1 MHTPLLF
8 RVPLSSSWFLCKI
21 NISWR
26 IWETGLDGVL
36 KELDLQ
42 ADEWLEQIPLF
53 ASLGCMICN
62 QEMLGVDDF
71 LSWIKRSSI
80 RQGLWHTY
88 CLVWMPCFESLKP
101 PVPCPSFA
109 LRYICAHHNYT
120 FQPLLLNHTPCQPF
134 VLGNEQ
140 FLPFPLGLY
149 NTVRG
154 PGRQSPLHLSVSAG
168 TLQKQEASHNPF
180 PSCTLCT
187 AASILS
193 LDQSLRF
200 WDIEKSTTDW
210 NPYTQRRSV
219 IRPQNNS
226 KLV

>member
-1 MHTPLLF
+1 MVRCWKSLSSAVDFSLLDFSFCLPSFPLLFISSVSLLLLVYRVIFYSSHLFLCISLVFLFCSASAFRLSVSNDLAFFALFFQTSFSASPFSPSFALSSSSTSESVMHTPLLF
-8 RVPLSSSWFLCKI
+8 RVPLSSSWKI

-109 LRYICAHHNYT
+109 LRCICAHHIHY
-120 FQPLLLNHTPCQPF
+120 
-134 VLGNEQ
+134 
-140 FLPFPLGLY
+140 
-149 NTVRG
+149 
-154 PGRQSPLHLSVSAG
+154 
-168 TLQKQEASHNPF
+168 
-180 PSCTLCT
+180 
-187 AASILS
+187 S
-193 LDQSLRF
+193 LF
-200 WDIEKSTTDW
+200 C
-210 NPYTQRRSV
+210 
-219 IRPQNNS
+219 
-226 KLV
+226 